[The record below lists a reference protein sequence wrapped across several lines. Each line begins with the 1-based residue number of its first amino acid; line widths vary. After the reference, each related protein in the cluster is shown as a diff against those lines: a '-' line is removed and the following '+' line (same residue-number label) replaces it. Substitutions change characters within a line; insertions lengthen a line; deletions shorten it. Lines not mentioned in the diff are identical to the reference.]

1 MDWLPGVESSWAA
14 GFDLYKTH
22 EYHRH
27 SPVSVAATVSKE
39 KENGGGKMWKELM
52 TMPHVIL
59 GVFGILFAVWVAVE
73 AANACEAN
81 QCRLKLAGIGTTLF
95 LWLSFLIGGW
105 WYVVYYGLAAS
116 NSDKSIILAG
126 PWKWSHTFFME
137 AKEHIFFMLI
147 LLSILLPIVIFRNP
161 VFKDRKIRNLTIVI
175 ALMIVVLGLGME
187 GFGAMIS
194 KGVKMSLMGGK

>member
-1 MDWLPGVESSWAA
+1 
-14 GFDLYKTH
+14 
-22 EYHRH
+22 
-27 SPVSVAATVSKE
+27 
-39 KENGGGKMWKELM
+39 MWKELM
-52 TMPHVIL
+52 IIPHVVF

-73 AANACEAN
+73 AANSTEAN
-81 QCRLKLAGIGTTLF
+81 QYRLKLASIGTTLF
-95 LWLSFLIGGW
+95 LWLSYLMGGW
-105 WYVVYYGLAAS
+105 WYVARYGAAAS

-126 PWKWSHTFFME
+126 PWKWSHSFFME

-147 LLSILLPIVIFRNP
+147 LLSILLPIVTFRNQG
-161 VFKDRKIRNLTIVI
+161 FKDKKIRNLTIVI

>member
-1 MDWLPGVESSWAA
+1 
-14 GFDLYKTH
+14 
-22 EYHRH
+22 
-27 SPVSVAATVSKE
+27 
-39 KENGGGKMWKELM
+39 MWKELM
-52 TMPHVIL
+52 TMPHVVF

-73 AANACEAN
+73 AANSSEAN
-81 QCRLKLAGIGTTLF
+81 QYRLKLASIVTTLF
-95 LWLSFLIGGW
+95 LWLSYLIGGW
-105 WYVVYYGLAAS
+105 WYVVYYGAAVS

-126 PWKWSHTFFME
+126 PWKWSHSFFME

-147 LLSILLPIVIFRNP
+147 LLSILLPIVIYRNP

-175 ALMIVVLGLGME
+175 ALTIVVLGLGME